1 MPHRSEIKGGN
12 VRLHVVVFFFSCC
25 EHEIVALSFITL
37 ITAESWETVRP
48 PTLMS
53 SAGTCRHRH
62 HGNKIAS
69 TCVCLTLQL
78 QRFGEM
84 HLITGLYRQQLDSV
98 LKSRCWLCFV
108 REGFKDGA
116 CLIVSDCLVVKVR
129 LSSQQ
134 EGNIFQDSKTCF
146 FC

>member
-1 MPHRSEIKGGN
+1 
-12 VRLHVVVFFFSCC
+12 
-25 EHEIVALSFITL
+25 
-37 ITAESWETVRP
+37 
-48 PTLMS
+48 
-53 SAGTCRHRH
+53 
-62 HGNKIAS
+62 
-69 TCVCLTLQL
+69 
-78 QRFGEM
+78 M

-134 EGNIFQDSKTCF
+134 EGTFSRTAKPVSSAEQYKYDHSSLTPALF
-146 FC
+146 SLTHL